1 MPRTGSEISQ
11 QAFLHAANE
20 ALEDWAADVRP
31 RWTGKVWVTKTPST
45 DGNFD
50 REGWRAHCD
59 GIVARFNDKVAPIQ
73 VVLEINEKEGLRE
86 KQLKVTRKVLVEK
99 ATAQRAAIRVQEAL
113 Q

>member
-1 MPRTGSEISQ
+1 MPSTGSQISQ

-20 ALEDWAADVRP
+20 AIEGWAADVRED
-31 RWTGKVWVTKTPST
+31 WVGKVWVSKTPST

-59 GIVARFNDKVAPIQ
+59 DIVDRFNAKVAPIK

-86 KQLKVTRKVLVEK
+86 KQLKVTRKVLIEK
-99 ATAQRAAIRVQEAL
+99 ATALRAAIRVEEAL